1 MHLSISKSYL
11 LFLAVSLVYVK
22 VSGQQTDTTQT
33 NVTRVG
39 TETIVIVTKQPQKTV
54 SVTGL
59 ITDAA
64 TNKPL
69 QGITVRYKNIS
80 AAITDPTGYFSLKVP
95 DYSVVVIIEGE
106 TYQAKEIALKGRSNV
121 STRLYEDIYAS
132 LYDQANLPTG
142 RQSQNQ
148 VAEAVTSVYTQGSW
162 DRSFE
167 TPDAYLQGRVAG
179 LHAIRLSGTPNIG
192 ANLFLRGYN
201 SLYATNQP
209 LIVVDGVIYDNTEYG
224 SSLISNHY
232 NNPLAHIDIKD
243 IDNITVI
250 KDGSSLYGTKGG
262 NGVIMITTARAK
274 ELATRIDFAVYGGIN
289 LRPAKLPLLN
299 ASGYRT
305 YLSQVLQ
312 TSGMSDA
319 QIQAFPFMNDDT
331 NDPEY
336 YRYHYNTNW
345 QKQVL
350 KNSYARNI
358 YLKVTGGDNIA
369 KYALSLGYMKN
380 EGVISTTGLTRYNT
394 RFNADFNLSKR
405 LTATANLSFSFNEQN
420 LKDQG
425 MAPKTNPLYLSLIKA
440 PILPV
445 YAVSDAGIES
455 PDIADTDLFNVSNPQ
470 AVINN
475 MTATNKNYRFFGS
488 LGFDYRFSGALNLT
502 TNVGI
507 TIDKVRES
515 IFIPGKGIVN
525 DTLSN
530 AIVDNRSGSQVKRL
544 FMLFNDTRLSY
555 NKTFNRI
562 HALNAAIGLRFI
574 SHKTEKD
581 FGLGYNSATD
591 ELVSVGNG
599 VSTLRRISGNLGEYR
614 WLNNYLTA
622 RYSLSDKYF
631 FTVNMSV
638 DGSSR
643 FGKNITNGAV
653 QLNGNSFAV
662 MPSLAW
668 AWLVSSENFM
678 ASSGI
683 ELLKLRASVGLSGND
698 DIGNYTSRQ
707 TYVSQNLLGIQG
719 LVRSGF
725 GNAGL
730 QWENVRKINA
740 GLDLA
745 IFNERVNISLDVYGN
760 QTGKMLINEPLASAT
775 GLQLAVTNTGGMKT
789 KGIEANIN
797 TRLIN
802 QPFLKWDLGLNIAHY
817 KTMITR
823 LPVERLLTMYGG
835 ATIISRVNDVPN
847 LFYGHRTNGV
857 FSTNAEA
864 LQAGDSLKTITG
876 SRVAFKGGD
885 MRFTDMNGD
894 NIIDDN
900 DREVIGDPNPDFY
913 GAITSSVKWK
923 KWSMNVL
930 FTFSHGN
937 EIYNYV
943 RNQLESVS
951 GYNNQTPAI
960 LNSWR
965 KEGDVSVFPKA
976 TWGDSMGNSRFSDRW
991 IEDGSY
997 FRLRTL
1003 SISYDLPL
1011 VNRFLKYAVVYL
1023 TGNNVFTLTR
1033 YLGYDPEFSSIQ
1045 SALGQGIDIAV
1056 EPQYRSVQVGVWFGL

>member
-1 MHLSISKSYL
+1 MQRPTLTAGKLILFVVLVISYL
-11 LFLAVSLVYVK
+11 PVAA
-22 VSGQQTDTTQT
+22 QQTDTTP
-33 NVTRVG
+33 G
-39 TETIVIVTKQPQKTV
+39 TALQGRLISVINLSPKTV
-54 SVTGL
+54 TVTGS

-64 TNKPL
+64 TGKPL
-69 QGITVRYKNIS
+69 QGITVRYKNNS
-80 AAITDPTGYFSLKVP
+80 AAITDSTGHFSLKVP
-95 DYSVVVIIEGE
+95 DYNVAVTVEGE
-106 TYQAKEIALKGRSNV
+106 TYQSKEIALKGRSKV
-121 STRLYEDIYAS
+121 STGLYEDSYTS
-132 LYDQANLPTG
+132 LYDQANLPSG
-142 RQSQNQ
+142 RQSLNQ
-148 VAEAVTSVYTQGSW
+148 VTEAVTAVYTQGAW
-162 DRSFE
+162 GNSFE
-167 TPDAYLQGRVAG
+167 TPDSYLQGRVAG
-179 LHAIRLSGTPNIG
+179 LGAIRRSGTPNIG

-209 LIVVDGVIYDNTEYG
+209 LIVMDGVIYDNWDYG

-262 NGVIMITTARAK
+262 NGVILITTARAK

-289 LRPAKLPLLN
+289 IAPVNLPLLN

-319 QIQAFPFMNDDT
+319 QIQAFPFMNDDIAST
-331 NDPEY
+331 EY

-345 QKQVL
+345 QKKVL
-350 KNSYARNI
+350 SNSYARNI

-394 RFNADFNLSKR
+394 RFNADLNLSKR
-405 LTATANLSFSFNEQN
+405 LTATTNLSFSFNEQN

-425 MAPKTNPLYLSLIKA
+425 MALKTNPLYLSLVKA

-445 YAVSDAGIES
+445 YSVSDAGIES

-488 LGFDYRFSGALNLT
+488 LGFDYRFSDVLHLA

-507 TIDKVRES
+507 TINKVRES

-525 DTLSN
+525 DTLRN
-530 AIVDNRSGSQVKRL
+530 AIADNRSGSQVKRL
-544 FMLFNDTRLSY
+544 FMLFNDTRLTY

-562 HALNAAIGLRFI
+562 HTLNAAAGLRFI
-574 SHKTEKD
+574 NHQTEQD

-599 VSTLRRISGNLGEYR
+599 VSTLRRISGNIGAYR
-614 WLNNYLTA
+614 WLNNYFNA

-631 FTVNMSV
+631 FTVNMAV

-653 QLNGNSFAV
+653 QVNGNSFAV
-662 MPSLAW
+662 LPSLAG
-668 AWLVSSENFM
+668 AWLISSENFM
-678 ASSGI
+678 ATSGI
-683 ELLKLRASVGLSGND
+683 ELLKLRASFGIAGND
-698 DIGNYTSRQ
+698 DMGNYTARQ
-707 TYVSQNLLGIQG
+707 SYVSQNLLGIQG

-730 QWENVRKINA
+730 QWESVTKLNA

-745 IFNERVNISLDVYGN
+745 LFNERFNLNLDIYSN
-760 QTGKMLINEPLASAT
+760 KTGRMLVNEPIAAAT
-775 GLQLAVTNTGGMKT
+775 GQQFAVTNTGGMKT

-797 TRLIN
+797 ARIIN
-802 QPFLKWDLGLNIAHY
+802 QTSLKWDMGLNIAHY
-817 KTMITR
+817 KTTITR
-823 LPVERLLTMYGG
+823 LPVDRILTAYGG
-835 ATIISRVNDVPN
+835 ATIISRVNQAPN
-847 LFYGHRTNGV
+847 LFYGHQTNGV
-857 FSTNAEA
+857 FTTNAEA
-864 LQAGDSLKTITG
+864 TQSGNSIKTITG
-876 SRVAFKGGD
+876 STVAFKGGD
-885 MRFTDMNGD
+885 MRFTELNGD

-900 DREVIGDPNPDFY
+900 DRQVIGDPNPDFS
-913 GAITSSVKWK
+913 GAVTSSVTWK
-923 KWSMNVL
+923 KWSMNLL
-930 FTFSHGN
+930 FTFSQGN

-951 GYNNQTPAI
+951 GYNNQTPAV

-976 TWGDSMGNSRFSDRW
+976 TWGDPMGNSRFSDRW

-997 FRLRTL
+997 FRLRTVGL
-1003 SISYDLPL
+1003 SYDLPIA
-1011 VNRFLKYAVVYL
+1011 NRYLKYAAVYL
-1023 TGNNVFTLTR
+1023 TGNNIFTLTR
-1033 YLGYDPEFSSIQ
+1033 YLGYDPELSSTQ
-1045 SALGQGIDIAV
+1045 SPFGQGIDLAL
-1056 EPQYRSVQVGVWFGL
+1056 EPQYKSVQVGVRIGL